1 MKRARRKAA
10 ARFSRP
16 EGSGNRFAATRA
28 RDFSESCRSTPPHP
42 SRPFQAAPP
51 SPQGEGGAVFCF
63 CLPFTRPR
71 RSLPPCH
78 GAPGS
83 SRPTRSARYPVAGIR
98 KAPLVASGRDYIRR
112 GRRLGGPCPRGGID
126 GRPVGCKWVSVLS
139 VGALHEAPACALAGL
154 RKGTVGYGRVWI
166 FSVGEDD
173 PVLPSPGFVTERGRT
188 ESSAP
193 TNGGRCRL
201 PFNRPGREPLLGHG
215 RFLKRPYGC
224 VWCAVP
230 PPQNTVIINNPNS
243 PRTGR
248 FSQSIPFAAPPFRP

>member
-83 SRPTRSARYPVAGIR
+83 SRPTAGSLPLAIQLPLAWSPPRPGRFVNRPYDENADTGSPCRGASRSARTPRIFH
-98 KAPLVASGRDYIRR
+98 P
-112 GRRLGGPCPRGGID
+112 PRGGHHHS
-126 GRPVGCKWVSVLS
+126 SVFIK
-139 VGALHEAPACALAGL
+139 ALPPQPAPACPPAWRWA
-154 RKGTVGYGRVWI
+154 
-166 FSVGEDD
+166 D
-173 PVLPSPGFVTERGRT
+173 P
-188 ESSAP
+188 
-193 TNGGRCRL
+193 
-201 PFNRPGREPLLGHG
+201 
-215 RFLKRPYGC
+215 
-224 VWCAVP
+224 
-230 PPQNTVIINNPNS
+230 
-243 PRTGR
+243 
-248 FSQSIPFAAPPFRP
+248 

>member
-1 MKRARRKAA
+1 MRAQRRRGRMKRARRKAA

-112 GRRLGGPCPRGGID
+112 GRRLGGPC
-126 GRPVGCKWVSVLS
+126 SV
-139 VGALHEAPACALAGL
+139 ANL
-154 RKGTVGYGRVWI
+154 RKGIVCCGGVTNLFVGADD
-166 FSVGEDD
+166 SVRPLCVSE
-173 PVLPSPGFVTERGRT
+173 PGLGRT
-188 ESSAP
+188 GSSSPTQGCRYRLPCNRALAVALTVSRRAEVVAPYAGLSLPLAIQPGVGGGWRVGSGPPGASAP
-193 TNGGRCRL
+193 TVVAAAIARYL
-201 PFNRPGREPLLGHG
+201 
-215 RFLKRPYGC
+215 Y
-224 VWCAVP
+224 A
-230 PPQNTVIINNPNS
+230 
-243 PRTGR
+243 PRRTPS
-248 FSQSIPFAAPPFRP
+248 FFRIH